1 MTMNTKNLI
10 MLSSSDED
18 LSNKLKKLISVHPNY
33 EVPSH
38 MTGFYF
44 SQLKTMFLGS
54 EKLVDNIIQTCD
66 GLKLDGANPA
76 MKCLVS
82 AIDKFGKSLAYA
94 EKNKIISFAH
104 ERMKQFLI
112 DLLYEFV
119 RTCNFRVTNLNTGAQ
134 WETLSGLRLSDFNN
148 ENAENYS
155 IESIA
160 LSIDVVTKAYDMLVP
175 QNIKLSMQRFNHENA
190 IVDCVLDH
198 STGVSN
204 RYCVNS

>member
-1 MTMNTKNLI
+1 MTMNTKNMIL
-10 MLSSSDED
+10 LSSTDED
-18 LSNKLKKLISVHPNY
+18 LSNKLKKLITVHPNY
-33 EVPSH
+33 EIPSH

-54 EKLVDNIIQTCD
+54 EKLVDNIIQSCD

-76 MKCLVS
+76 MKCLVN
-82 AIDKFGKSLAYA
+82 AIDKFGKSLALA

-104 ERMKQFLI
+104 ERMKLFLI
-112 DLLYEFV
+112 DLLFEFV
-119 RTCNFRVTNLNTGAQ
+119 RTCNFRVTNLDTGAQ
-134 WETLSGLRLSDFNN
+134 WETLCDLKLSDINKDSAAKF
-148 ENAENYS
+148 S
-155 IESIA
+155 IESIP
-160 LSIDVVTKAYDMLVP
+160 LSMQIVTKAYDKLVP
-175 QNIKLSMQRFNHENA
+175 QNIKLSMQRFNHEDA

>member
-1 MTMNTKNLI
+1 MTMITKNMI
-10 MLSSSDED
+10 QLSSSNED

-54 EKLVDNIIQTCD
+54 EKLIDNIIQSCD

-76 MKCLVS
+76 MKCLVNS
-82 AIDKFGKSLAYA
+82 IDKFGKALALA
-94 EKNKIISFAH
+94 EKNKTVSYAH
-104 ERMKQFLI
+104 ERMKIFLI
-112 DLLYEFV
+112 DLLFEFV
-119 RTCNFRVTNLNTGAQ
+119 RTCNFRVTNLCTGAT
-134 WETLSGLRLSDFNN
+134 WETLSDLNFSDIYNDN
-148 ENAENYS
+148 ESNYS
-155 IESIA
+155 IESIPV
-160 LSIDVVTKAYDMLVP
+160 SMEIVTRAYNKLVP